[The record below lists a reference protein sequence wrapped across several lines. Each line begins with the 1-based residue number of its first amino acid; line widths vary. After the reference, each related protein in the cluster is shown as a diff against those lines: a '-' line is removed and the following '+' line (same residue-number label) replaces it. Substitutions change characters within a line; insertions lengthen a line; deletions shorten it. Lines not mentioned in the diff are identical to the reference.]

1 MDRSER
7 VARLR
12 ALMALEIARIVDDL
26 ALRRDFLMR
35 TWGRFRDRTP
45 FLETVYNR
53 YRSVGFPDLVDLETD
68 EVLVIEAFF
77 RKIDEFRLYVSYTQ
91 DMPTTMGDR
100 YDLAVEQ
107 LRVLG
112 EHAVEVLGGAPES
125 PVILDND
132 SREAFLLGLPP
143 AEETA
148 VVTEVDESLVG
159 GSLSG
164 SDTSEE

>member
-7 VARLR
+7 VKRLR

-35 TWGRFRDRTP
+35 IWGRFRDRSP

-53 YRSVGFPDLVDLETD
+53 YKSVGFPDLVDLETD
-68 EVLVIEAFF
+68 EVVVVEAFF
-77 RKIDEFRLYVSYTQ
+77 RKLDEFRLYVSYTQ

-107 LRVLG
+107 LVVLG
-112 EHAVEVLGGAPES
+112 EQAVEALGGAPES
-125 PVILDND
+125 PVILDDD

-143 AEETA
+143 ADEGPVDA
-148 VVTEVDESLVG
+148 EVDESLVG
-159 GSLSG
+159 GSSRG